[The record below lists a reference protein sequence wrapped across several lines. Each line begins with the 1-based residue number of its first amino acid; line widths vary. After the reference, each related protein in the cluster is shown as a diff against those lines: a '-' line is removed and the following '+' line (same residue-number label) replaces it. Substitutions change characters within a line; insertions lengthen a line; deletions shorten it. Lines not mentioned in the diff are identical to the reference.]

1 MSSRRWCARHAERA
15 SSSTWTPRASRN
27 AKPMRSRTSSVPPV
41 ERDLDLGPGE
51 AFGCVIQFAVE
62 GHDRPWPMVSG
73 RGYESRRPA
82 GG

>member
-1 MSSRRWCARHAERA
+1 
-15 SSSTWTPRASRN
+15 
-27 AKPMRSRTSSVPPV
+27 VPV

-62 GHDRPWPMVSG
+62 GHDRPWPMASG

-82 GG
+82 GE

>member
-1 MSSRRWCARHAERA
+1 
-15 SSSTWTPRASRN
+15 
-27 AKPMRSRTSSVPPV
+27 MRSRTSSVPPV